1 MNWLRVRF
9 RFRIMDGCWMLDVGC
24 WMHEVEVEVEVEM
37 HLFERPLLQMA
48 EVINY
53 CTE

>member
-24 WMHEVEVEVEVEM
+24 WMLDARGH
-37 HLFERPLLQMA
+37 FQMA
-48 EVINY
+48 GSQKDKVGR
-53 CTE
+53 